1 MVEKYEDIIE
11 YLTEEQLIEYREAF
25 QKFDKSNKGYIDA
38 KELGEVLRAL
48 GQSPSDEEIKEM
60 TLLVDKDRSGTI
72 DFKEFLGLLV
82 LLMQETDREDELI
95 EAFKS
100 LDDDGNGQLSTH
112 EIRYAISKSKDG
124 LTDEEIDEIL
134 KEADENGDGY
144 IDYQALM
151 KVLTTN

>member
-100 LDDDGNGQLSTH
+100 LNDDGNGQLSTH